1 MYTQV
6 YTKYNKSPRI
16 AYFPK
21 LYTSVYTKLFSSV
34 ESFDFFIFS
43 AILYDYCASAEKT
56 TRCNKD
62 GYSTSFYMKGSLEEK
77 SLLYKVQT
85 QKDPEAFALLYD
97 EYVEPIYRF
106 VYFKI
111 SHREEA
117 EDVTGDVF
125 LKCWQYLSGDKGK
138 EIRSFSALLYTIA
151 RNQVIEVYRNR
162 AKRPDAP
169 LNDEND
175 LGDKGSAARKME
187 AKEEVEKLIIV
198 IRKLK
203 QEYQEVLLLRYV
215 EDFSIGEIAA
225 ITGKTQT
232 SVRVT
237 LHRALKK
244 LKSLAE
250 AIRMV

>member
-1 MYTQV
+1 
-6 YTKYNKSPRI
+6 
-16 AYFPK
+16 
-21 LYTSVYTKLFSSV
+21 
-34 ESFDFFIFS
+34 
-43 AILYDYCASAEKT
+43 
-56 TRCNKD
+56 
-62 GYSTSFYMKGSLEEK
+62 MKGSLEEK

-97 EYVEPIYRF
+97 QYVEPIYRF

-117 EDVTGDVF
+117 EDVTGEVF
-125 LKCWQYLSGDKGK
+125 LKCWQYLSIGKGK

-162 AKRPDAP
+162 AKRPEAP
-169 LNDEND
+169 LTEEDD
-175 LGDKGSAARKME
+175 QGDKGKAARSVE
-187 AKEEVEKLIIV
+187 IKEETEKLLMI

-215 EDFSIGEIAA
+215 EDFSIGEIAV
-225 ITGKTQT
+225 ITRKTRT

-237 LHRALKK
+237 LHRELKK
-244 LKSLAE
+244 LKNFAE
-250 AIRMV
+250 DIHTYA